1 MRKKK
6 TLKVSINEIKKY
18 CPFIKNVQLFYNS
31 NENKNNVVLSVMSNL
46 CPIGKAINEKHLIII
61 DNKSK
66 INIFKI
72 LRKSNIISRHLVDS
86 LDTDNEEID
95 IKTTAKCDE
104 EGSPNKI
111 GTGNTC
117 RSSYGITTNFRRNYD
132 NTRTKAHGTY
142 EEEHTSHEACLCDRW
157 NINYT
162 RTNMHPIVEN
172 KQSSLLT
179 EEGDSNILFHNQC
192 SKDLKELI
200 NKLFLDKRYRVFT
213 ILNKC
218 RKYYPNVY
226 IENNKLFLP
235 SFYEFYQKFGYKPCI
250 GNVTYRVKG
259 NFDLPMNGLNSI
271 TNGSEH
277 MQCSEQNLS
286 YKGDER
292 HRNKGEES
300 KLLNKGCTLIISSK
314 KEDENMWNIWNLN
327 ATRSKTTNEKTVVW
341 CSNDYLCLSN
351 NQKVIDVG
359 IETLKKIGNSSGG
372 TRNISGSLLNH
383 THLEYI
389 LAKWFN
395 KESALLFTS
404 GYIANVGALETLGKL
419 LNLVF
424 VSDQMNHA
432 SIINGIRESRC
443 EKYIFKHNDMVDLEN
458 ILKKLRMDKKYQYR
472 KIMII
477 FESIYSMSGNMSNIP
492 RIVQLAKKYNALTY
506 VDEVHAVGLYGKT
519 GSGYVE
525 ELHLCDHIDII
536 NGTLSKAIGS
546 LGGFICANKYYID
559 VIRSYSPHFIFTTSL
574 TPVNINT
581 SAEAIYIIQNDINL
595 RNKFRQVVQK
605 TKKRLTQQ
613 GIHIMDNDSHIVVA
627 LINCAEKCKQ
637 ICDDLLTEH
646 NIYIQP
652 INYPT
657 VPSGSERIRITPSPY
672 HTDEHIEELA
682 KSLYHVFKKYEV
694 NLFDKGNRRAEMKL

>member
-1 MRKKK
+1 MRQKK
-6 TLKVSINEIKKY
+6 TLKVSIHEIKKY
-18 CPFIKNVQLFYNS
+18 CPFVKNIQLFYNA
-31 NENKNNVVLSVMSNL
+31 NESKSKDKHNKNNVVLSVMSNL
-46 CPIGKAINEKHLIII
+46 CPVGKAINEKRLIII

-72 LRKSNIISRHLVDS
+72 LRKSNIISRQLVDS
-86 LDTDNEEID
+86 LAARSGTIEVKAEHRDQPSGGV
-95 IKTTAKCDE
+95 TAVGRTLAGEYGPTGDAR
-104 EGSPNKI
+104 
-111 GTGNTC
+111 GTESTLCG
-117 RSSYGITTNFRRNYD
+117 
-132 NTRTKAHGTY
+132 
-142 EEEHTSHEACLCDRW
+142 ECLCKSW
-157 NINYT
+157 GQLHPPPH
-162 RTNMHPIVEN
+162 TNSNSNSGTNTNGNSNTLSVVEN
-172 KQSSLLT
+172 TPTDSLTWSNEAYKLFQKQCT
-179 EEGDSNILFHNQC
+179 NE
-192 SKDLKELI
+192 LKELL
-200 NKLFLDKRYRVFT
+200 NKLYLDKRYRVFT

-218 RKYYPNVY
+218 RKYYPNVH
-226 IENNKLFLP
+226 IENDKLLLP
-235 SFYEFYQKFGYKPCI
+235 IFFQFFQNFGYKHCVGNSACRI
-250 GNVTYRVKG
+250 GADYDVVA
-259 NFDLPMNGLNSI
+259 DGLRSISPRKENNDECNSSNI
-271 TNGSEH
+271 RTSVMKRTN
-277 MQCSEQNLS
+277 
-286 YKGDER
+286 D
-292 HRNKGEES
+292 
-300 KLLNKGCTLIISSK
+300 
-314 KEDENMWNIWNLN
+314 
-327 ATRSKTTNEKTVVW
+327 KTVVW

-351 NQKVIDVG
+351 NQKVIEVG

-383 THLEYI
+383 SHLEYI

-443 EKYIFKHNDMVDLEN
+443 EKFIFKHNDMLDLEKV
-458 ILKKLRMDKKYQYR
+458 LKNLRTDKEYQNR
-472 KIMII
+472 KIMIV
-477 FESIYSMSGNMSNIP
+477 FESIYSMSGNISNIP

-519 GSGYVE
+519 GSGYSE
-525 ELHLCDHIDII
+525 ELNLCDHIDII

-581 SAEAIYIIQNDINL
+581 SAEAIHIIQSDINL

-605 TKKRLTQQ
+605 TKERLERQ
-613 GIHIMDNDSHIVVA
+613 GIHIMKNNSHIVVA
-627 LINCAEKCKQ
+627 LINSAEKCKQ

-646 NIYIQP
+646 NIYLQP

-657 VPSGSERIRITPSPY
+657 VSRGSERIRITPSPY
-672 HTDEHIEELA
+672 HTDEHIEKLA
-682 KSLYHVFKKYEV
+682 RSLYLLFKKYQV
-694 NLFDKGNRRAEMKL
+694 NMFDGKNSQAQMKL

>member
-1 MRKKK
+1 MRQKK
-6 TLKVSINEIKKY
+6 TLKVSIHEIKKY
-18 CPFIKNVQLFYNS
+18 CPFVKNIQLFYNA
-31 NENKNNVVLSVMSNL
+31 NESKSKDKHNKNNVVMSVMSNL
-46 CPIGKAINEKHLIII
+46 CPVGKAINEKRLIII

-86 LDTDNEEID
+86 LAARSGTMEVKAEQEDQQRGGATPVG
-95 IKTTAKCDE
+95 KTPVGE
-104 EGSPNKI
+104 YSH
-111 GTGNTC
+111 TGDACKTENTLC
-117 RSSYGITTNFRRNYD
+117 G
-132 NTRTKAHGTY
+132 
-142 EEEHTSHEACLCDRW
+142 ECLCKSW
-157 NINYT
+157 GESAAH
-162 RTNMHPIVEN
+162 TNTLSVVEN
-172 KQSSLLT
+172 KPSHSLT
-179 EEGDSNILFHNQC
+179 WSNEAYKLFQKECTN
-192 SKDLKELI
+192 DLKELL
-200 NKLFLDKRYRVFT
+200 NKLYLDKRYRVFT

-218 RKYYPNVY
+218 RKFYPNVD
-226 IENNKLFLP
+226 IENGKLFLP
-235 SFYEFYQKFGYKPCI
+235 IFFEFFQNFGYRPCVGNSAYKI
-250 GNVTYRVKG
+250 GGNYNTVTDGLGSASPRKENTHGWNSSNVRT
-259 NFDLPMNGLNSI
+259 SI
-271 TNGSEH
+271 I
-277 MQCSEQNLS
+277 Q
-286 YKGDER
+286 
-292 HRNKGEES
+292 
-300 KLLNKGCTLIISSK
+300 
-314 KEDENMWNIWNLN
+314 
-327 ATRSKTTNEKTVVW
+327 TTNDKTVVW

-351 NQKVIDVG
+351 NQQVIDVG
-359 IETLKKIGNSSGG
+359 IETLRKIGNSSGG

-383 THLEYI
+383 SHLEYI

-443 EKYIFKHNDMVDLEN
+443 EKIIFKHNDMVYLEKV
-458 ILKKLRMDKKYQYR
+458 LKGLRTDKEYESR
-472 KIMII
+472 KIMIV
-477 FESIYSMSGNMSNIP
+477 FESIYSMSGNISNIP

-519 GSGYVE
+519 GSGYLE
-525 ELHLCDHIDII
+525 ELNICDHIDII

-581 SAEAIYIIQNDINL
+581 SAEAIHIIQTDINL
-595 RNKFRQVVQK
+595 RNKFRKVVQK
-605 TKKRLTQQ
+605 TKEKLNQQ
-613 GIHIMDNDSHIVVA
+613 GIHILKNNSHIVVA

-646 NIYIQP
+646 NIYLQP

-657 VPSGSERIRITPSPY
+657 VPRGSERIRITPSPY
-672 HTDEHIEELA
+672 HTDEHIEKLA
-682 KSLYHVFKKYEV
+682 HSLYVLFKKYQV
-694 NLFDKGNRRAEMKL
+694 NMFDEKNSQAQMQL